1 MIYLQNLHK
10 QFGSKIILKNINFH
24 LRPGERVGLVGEN
37 GTGKTTL
44 FRIMM
49 NTESSDSG
57 KIVFRKGA
65 QAATLEQELNA
76 YNGSVLE
83 RVISGNHSLQVI
95 RRKMDDLEKKMCSKP
110 TSEAATSHYGKL
122 QHQFEQLN
130 GYDLEPRAC
139 AILSGL
145 GFSNDKL
152 KKPLNE
158 FSGGWRMRVEMAR
171 LLLQNP
177 DILLLDEPTNHFDLK
192 SVEWLEG
199 FLKKYDGSLLLISH
213 DRRFLNNL
221 VTRIVELDRGVLTS
235 YSGDYNDFERL
246 KKEREAQLVSESMN
260 QQKRISEIER
270 FIERFRAKNTKATQV
285 QSRIK
290 MLNKMERIETMT
302 DTKTVGFR
310 FPQPVRTGRISMEL
324 EKIDKSYGNNIV
336 YQNFSIRIERGWK
349 VALVGENGAGKS
361 TLIKLLAGIVPHD
374 SGQIQLGHNVT
385 RSYYA
390 QHQAD
395 TLDPKKTVLE
405 SIDELSHNLLR
416 TQVRTILGSFLFS
429 GDDVNKKI
437 SVLSGGERSRLSLAR
452 MLASPSSLLL
462 LDEPT
467 NHLDMRSCEVLS
479 AALADYEGT
488 LCVISHDRFFLDG
501 FVNRVWEIKQGS
513 VSEYIGNY
521 SDYENSK
528 SQEREIELSNQTTS
542 TRKPSI
548 SPPQQSHG
556 RKRFEAENRNI
567 KHQTLKPLR
576 SNLKKIE
583 TRLETVLT
591 LKTIIENKL
600 ANSSIYEPKN
610 KDQLLETLNQQ
621 IELTNEEK
629 SLTEEWDK
637 LSSQIESYNKSSILK
652 N

>member
-1 MIYLQNLHK
+1 MIYLQNLNK
-10 QFGSKIILKNINFH
+10 QFGPKKILKDVSFH
-24 LRPGERVGLVGEN
+24 LRPRERVGLIGEN

-44 FRIMM
+44 FRIIMK
-49 NTESSDSG
+49 TESVDAG

-83 RVISGNHSLQVI
+83 RVISGDYSLQVI
-95 RRKMDDLEKKMCSKP
+95 RKKMDDLEKKMSSEP
-110 TSEAATSHYGKL
+110 TSEALTSNYGKL
-122 QHQFEQLN
+122 QYQFEQLN
-130 GYDLEPRAC
+130 GYDREPKAC

-145 GFSNDKL
+145 GFTEEKI

-199 FLKKYDGSLLLISH
+199 FLKNYDGSLLLISH

-221 VTRIVELDRGVLTS
+221 VTKVIELDRGTLTA
-235 YSGDYNDFERL
+235 YPGNYNDFERL
-246 KKEREAQLVSESMN
+246 KKEREAQLLSESIN

-290 MLNKMERIETMT
+290 MLNKLERVETMT
-302 DTKTVGFR
+302 NSKTVGFR
-310 FPQPVRTGRISMEL
+310 FPQPVRSGRISMEL
-324 EKIDKSYGNNIV
+324 KNVYKSYGTNIV
-336 YQNFSIRIERGWK
+336 YQNFSIKLERGWK
-349 VALVGENGAGKS
+349 VAFVGENGAGKS
-361 TLIKLLAGIVPHD
+361 TLLKLMAGIISHD
-374 SGQIQLGHNVT
+374 SGKIQSGHNVT

-395 TLDPKKTVLE
+395 TLDPQKTVLE
-405 SIDELSHNLLR
+405 SMDELSHNLLR
-416 TQVRTILGSFLFS
+416 TQIRTILGSFLFS
-429 GDDVNKKI
+429 GDDVNKKVRI
-437 SVLSGGERSRLSLAR
+437 LSGGERSRLSLAR
-452 MLASPSSLLL
+452 MLALPSSLLF

-479 AALADYEGT
+479 GALADYEGT
-488 LCVISHDRFFLDG
+488 LCIISHDRYFLDG
-501 FVNRVWEIKQGS
+501 FVNRVWEVKQGS
-513 VSEYIGNY
+513 LGEYVGNY
-521 SDYENSK
+521 SDYENKK
-528 SQEREIELSNQTTS
+528 SHEGEMELSSS
-542 TRKPSI
+542 TVSSKKS
-548 SPPQQSHG
+548 SVSSYQLKNN
-556 RKRFEAENRNI
+556 RKRTEAENRNI
-567 KHQTLKPLR
+567 KHQKLKPLK

-583 TRLETVLT
+583 TQLEEVLT
-591 LKTIIENKL
+591 EKKTTESKL
-600 ANSSIYEPKN
+600 ASSDIYESKN
-610 KDQLLETLNQQ
+610 KALLLEILNQQ
-621 IELTNEEK
+621 LELTNEENA
-629 SLTEEWDK
+629 LTNEWDK
-637 LSSQIESYNKSSILK
+637 LSSEIEKYNESNIKK

>member
-65 QAATLEQELNA
+65 QAATLEQELNP
-76 YNGSVLE
+76 YSGSVLE

-290 MLNKMERIETMT
+290 MLDKMERIETMT

-324 EKIDKSYGNNIV
+324 EKIEKSYGNNIV

-528 SQEREIELSNQTTS
+528 SQEREIELSNQAIS

>member
-1 MIYLQNLHK
+1 MIYLQNLNK
-10 QFGSKIILKNINFH
+10 QFGPKKILKDVSFH
-24 LRPGERVGLVGEN
+24 LRPRERVGLIGEN

-44 FRIMM
+44 FRIIMK
-49 NTESSDSG
+49 TESVDAG

-83 RVISGNHSLQVI
+83 RVISGDYSLQVI
-95 RRKMDDLEKKMCSKP
+95 RKKMDDLEKKMSSEP
-110 TSEAATSHYGKL
+110 TSEALTSNYGKL
-122 QHQFEQLN
+122 QYQFEQLN
-130 GYDLEPRAC
+130 GYDREPKAC

-145 GFSNDKL
+145 GFTEEKI

-177 DILLLDEPTNHFDLK
+177 GILLLDEPTNHFDLK

-199 FLKKYDGSLLLISH
+199 FLKNYDGSLLLISH

-221 VTRIVELDRGVLTS
+221 VTKVIELDRGTLTA
-235 YSGDYNDFERL
+235 YPGNYNDFERL
-246 KKEREAQLVSESMN
+246 KKEREAQLLSESIN

-290 MLNKMERIETMT
+290 MLNKLERVETMT
-302 DTKTVGFR
+302 NSKTVGFR
-310 FPQPVRTGRISMEL
+310 FPQPVRSGRISMEL
-324 EKIDKSYGNNIV
+324 KNVYKSYGTNIV
-336 YQNFSIRIERGWK
+336 YQNFSIKLERGWK
-349 VALVGENGAGKS
+349 VAFVGENGAGKS
-361 TLIKLLAGIVPHD
+361 TLLKLMAGIISHD
-374 SGQIQLGHNVT
+374 SGKIQSGHNVT

-395 TLDPKKTVLE
+395 TLDPQKTVLE
-405 SIDELSHNLLR
+405 SMDELSHNLLR
-416 TQVRTILGSFLFS
+416 TQIRTILGSFLFS
-429 GDDVNKKI
+429 GDDVNKKVRI
-437 SVLSGGERSRLSLAR
+437 LSGGERSRLSLAR
-452 MLASPSSLLL
+452 MLALPSSLLF

-488 LCVISHDRFFLDG
+488 LCIISHDRYFLDG
-501 FVNRVWEIKQGS
+501 FVNRVWEVKQGS
-513 VSEYIGNY
+513 LGEYVGNY
-521 SDYENSK
+521 SDYENKK
-528 SQEREIELSNQTTS
+528 SHEGEMELSSS
-542 TRKPSI
+542 TVSSKKS
-548 SPPQQSHG
+548 SVSSYQLKNN
-556 RKRFEAENRNI
+556 RKRTEAENRNI
-567 KHQTLKPLR
+567 KHQKLKPLK

-583 TRLETVLT
+583 TQLEEVLT
-591 LKTIIENKL
+591 EKKTTESKL
-600 ANSSIYEPKN
+600 ASSDIYESKN
-610 KDQLLETLNQQ
+610 KALLLEILNQQ
-621 IELTNEEK
+621 LELTNEENA
-629 SLTEEWDK
+629 LTNEWDK
-637 LSSQIESYNKSSILK
+637 LSSEIEKYNESNIKK